1 MTQVIRLNSSKS
13 IRTATAAAVSSVAA
27 FAAVISYDHIY
38 DIARQHGGT
47 VLAARLLPLSVD
59 GLILAMSLV
68 MLHEARQGDQA
79 PALARCM
86 LGLGVAATVAANVTY
101 GVAFGVLGAIIWAWP
116 AVAFV
121 GAVEVDLLMVRKA
134 RRETSGSDL
143 ANAHWAPVPTDAQSA
158 ALVALR
164 ATHAAGNP
172 LSQRQLETR
181 FGLSRSEARDVR
193 QSAMAETNGSHQ
205 DEG

>member
-1 MTQVIRLNSSKS
+1 VREVARLNSSKS
-13 IRTATAAAVSSVAA
+13 IRLATAVAVSSVAA

-38 DIARQHGGT
+38 DLARQHGGT

-68 MLHEARQGDQA
+68 MLHEARHGDQA

-134 RRETSGSDL
+134 RRESRGNDL
-143 ANAHWAPVPTDAQSA
+143 GDALWAGVPTDAQNA
-158 ALVALR
+158 AVTALR
-164 ATHAAGNP
+164 ATLTAGNP
-172 LSQRQLETR
+172 LSLRQLETR
-181 FGLSRSEARDVR
+181 FGLSRTEATKVR
-193 QSAMAETNGSHQ
+193 QSVMAETNGSHQ